1 LKCVYLGKLE
11 EGQEAP
17 EFLSVDQDGN
27 QIDMES
33 FKGKKLILFFYPK
46 DNTSGCTAEA
56 CNLRDNYEDLK
67 KKGFEIIG
75 VSPDSEKSHRNFISK
90 HNLPF
95 KLISDSDKKV
105 LKDYGAWGEKKMY
118 GRIFEGVLRTTFIIS
133 EDGKIEKIIP
143 KVNTKDHTVQIL
155 SELK

>member
-1 LKCVYLGKLE
+1 MGKLE